1 MKLAAAVSHIF
12 FSRPFRFWSLFVG
25 FAVSLLAVFT
35 FFQSGGRVAKADSI
49 IANVAVGFEPQAVVV
64 NPVTNDIYVANYFS
78 GNATIV
84 DGTNNSTATV
94 GDGSLPVPVGVCAT
108 TVSYTGPAVPIPDVT
123 SAGVNIN
130 LPVSGVGIVN
140 DLNFRFDTAGACN
153 ATVGNANAAVDHT
166 FIGDLTFKLTSPG
179 GTAVT
184 FQSRRGG
191 TRENICLTNLNDEG
205 GFPNIATLTSITGSP
220 ESGNFN
226 PETTGLLGMFDGVN
240 ANGTWVLNVSDNAGL
255 DTGSMRRFSLIFNSG
270 NFSSEGLC
278 SSPTATNTPT
288 ATATSTPT
296 STNTPTATA
305 TSTPIGA
312 AISGTVTY
320 GNAIPATTRFVSNVL
335 ISGAGMIPVA
345 GLTGGLGST
354 EGQYLLVG
362 FGAGAYTVMPTK
374 TGGVNGAIS
383 SFDAG
388 RIALHVAGPPNP
400 QLSGNQLIVADV
412 SGNGSISSLD
422 AGMIAKFVA
431 GPPYVAPGIGRTGT
445 WRFIPV
451 NRNYPSVVS
460 ILMGEDYSA
469 LLIGEVSGNWTNN
482 GARPVGSGQSENED
496 AYAGGST
503 DLAEN
508 EAGIPVGPERGIA
521 VELPDVSVDVGKEVV
536 IPVNV
541 QSVSDKGVISYEFDL
556 RYDPSV
562 IQLVGDGVDLKET
575 LSRGIAVVTNTT
587 ELGILRV
594 VVYGVKPIDQN
605 GVLLNLRFTAV
616 GAVGSVSPISFER
629 IMFNE
634 GEPRVVVTD
643 GAIEIF

>member
-1 MKLAAAVSHIF
+1 MKLAAAASHIF

-25 FAVSLLAVFT
+25 LAVSLLAVFT

-64 NPVTNDIYVANYFS
+64 NSVTNDIYVANYFS

-94 GDGSLPVPVGVCAT
+94 GDGSLPVPVVVCAT

-123 SAGVNIN
+123 LAGVNIN
-130 LPVSGVGIVN
+130 LPVSGVGIVT

-220 ESGNFN
+220 ESGNFE
-226 PETTGLLGMFDGVN
+226 PETTGMLGMFDGEN
-240 ANGTWVLNVSDNAGL
+240 ANGTWVLNVSDNAGI

-270 NFSSEGLC
+270 NFNSEGVC
-278 SSPTATNTPT
+278 STPTATNTPT

-296 STNTPTATA
+296 NTNTPTATA

-320 GNAIPATTRFVSNVL
+320 GNAIPAATRFVSNVL
-335 ISGAGMIPVA
+335 ISGAGTLPVA
-345 GLTGGLGST
+345 VLTGGLGPT

-374 TGGVNGAIS
+374 TGGVNGGIS

-422 AGMIAKFVA
+422 AGMVAKFVA

-451 NRNYPSVVS
+451 TRNYSSVVS

-469 LLIGEVSGNWTNN
+469 LLIGEVSGNWANT
-482 GARPVGSGQSENED
+482 GARPDDRKEEAV
-496 AYAGGST
+496 AGGIRSS
-503 DLAEN
+503 
-508 EAGIPVGPERGIA
+508 GPLKPA
-521 VELPDVSVDVGKEVV
+521 QVELTQVATVAGKEIVL
-536 IPVNV
+536 PVNIRGV
-541 QSVSDKGVISYEFDL
+541 ANKGVISYEFDL

-562 IQLVGDGVDLKET
+562 IQPIGDAVDVKST
-575 LSRGIAVVTNTT
+575 VSRGLAAVVNGK
-587 ELGILRV
+587 EPGFLRV
-594 VVYGVKPIDQN
+594 VVYGPLPISSD

-616 GAVGSVSPISFER
+616 GKAGSVSPISFER
-629 IMFNE
+629 MLFNE
-634 GEPRVVVTD
+634 GEPRVSTD
-643 GAIEIF
+643 DGRVELF